1 MAVLSG
7 VSTDGDAPRR
17 LGTLGH
23 AANRASSQPRERLS
37 PQRVHRSPRPRRL
50 PSQLRSLRTTTP
62 DEVKLRLSRGEGAEA
77 HQARARAEP
86 GAVEAGVRAERRA
99 AVRQSEPRLRRC
111 VFVFVFVSVLK
122 SVYVFTD
129 DAPAN
134 AAPRGG
140 RFRCEHEPGRRPV
153 RVAHGDVAAGTHP
166 A

>member
-1 MAVLSG
+1 MAVFMAVLSG

-111 VFVFVFVSVLK
+111 VFVFVFVSVN
-122 SVYVFTD
+122 VFTG

-140 RFRCEHEPGRRPV
+140 RFRGEHEPGRRPV